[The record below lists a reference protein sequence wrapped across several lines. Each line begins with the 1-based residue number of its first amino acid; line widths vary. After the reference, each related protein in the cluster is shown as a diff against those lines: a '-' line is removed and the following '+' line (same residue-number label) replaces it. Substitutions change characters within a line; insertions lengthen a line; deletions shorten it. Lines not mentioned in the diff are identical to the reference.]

1 MIKLN
6 RPGAPPSVFRVVM
19 MPVLPGLY
27 RIEEKDLFQQ
37 LSKVE
42 AHAQVESKGRGESEF
57 VIAG

>member
-1 MIKLN
+1 
-6 RPGAPPSVFRVVM
+6 M